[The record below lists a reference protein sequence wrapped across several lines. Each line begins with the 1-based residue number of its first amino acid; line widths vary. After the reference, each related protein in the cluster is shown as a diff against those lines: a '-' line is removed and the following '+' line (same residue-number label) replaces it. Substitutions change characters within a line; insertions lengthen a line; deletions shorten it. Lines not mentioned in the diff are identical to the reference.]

1 MKKTLIAV
9 AAAAALTT
17 SAFAEIT
24 FGAWGRAILVPIAN
38 NGDKTVAGQ
47 NQSWGGWGRATGL
60 NIDGSDAEGKA
71 GFSMSYRNKT
81 NGDAETGDNAHFWIK
96 PVDQVKIYAG
106 KVEWNALR
114 GNACLPAWDW
124 IRPSFE
130 VGEDHIF
137 KNYAGTGLLADIRP
151 MDNLIVY
158 VGVPLTNAFSSTKD
172 DKSNDEAA
180 NVYKRTQ
187 AGFGYTIDG
196 IGTIK
201 AQFCGKNT
209 EKEIAGKKYNYTGN
223 VGASFDLTAVENL
236 WVGLGVTFPI
246 MDKELGG
253 LEEVKDD
260 NDTVIGSKV
269 SDGTDMKI
277 GLGASYNVTD
287 ELTVMANGMVLLAQ
301 NYEKEKTRDESIKP
315 GMQFAVGASYKI
327 QDGLTAVA
335 EVGYLGER
343 KCGDVKLNESAVSA
357 LAGVNCACGAA
368 NVGIGFQMIT
378 NVTGKAEGLA
388 GIKNP
393 KKHTEKSTQWAVP
406 VVITLG
412 L

>member
-24 FGAWGRAILVPIAN
+24 FGAWGRTILVPIAS

-47 NQSWGGWGRATGL
+47 NQSWGGWGRTIGMDI
-60 NIDGSDAEGKA
+60 NGSDAEGKA
-71 GFSMSYRNKT
+71 GFSMSYRNTT

-158 VGVPLTNAFSSTKD
+158 VGVPLTNAFSSKKD

-201 AQFCGKNT
+201 AQFRGVNK

-236 WVGLGVTFPI
+236 WVAVGVDYALV
-246 MDKELGG
+246 DKEMATDD
-253 LEEVKDD
+253 KD
-260 NDTVIGSKV
+260 V
-269 SDGTDMKI
+269 DMKI
-277 GLGASYNVTD
+277 ALGASYKISD
-287 ELTVMANGMVLLAQ
+287 EFSVMANGKVLLPV
-301 NYEKEKTRDESIKP
+301 NYKKP
-315 GMQFAVGASYKI
+315 EGGKDYDTGYQFAVGASYKI

-378 NVTGKAEGLA
+378 NVTGQANGLA

-393 KKHTEKSTQWAVP
+393 ETDTTKKSTQWAVP
-406 VVITLG
+406 VVISLG

>member
-24 FGAWGRAILVPIAN
+24 FGAWGRTILVPIAS

-47 NQSWGGWGRATGL
+47 NQSWGGYGRAIGMDI
-60 NIDGSDAEGKA
+60 NGSDAEGKA
-71 GFSMSYRNKT
+71 GFSMSYRNTTEDPSWDNPYSAK
-81 NGDAETGDNAHFWIK
+81 NLLGENAHFWIK

-201 AQFCGKNT
+201 AQFRGVNT

-236 WVGLGVTFPI
+236 WVAVGVDYALE
-246 MDKELGG
+246 DKEMAT
-253 LEEVKDD
+253 EENNV
-260 NDTVIGSKV
+260 
-269 SDGTDMKI
+269 DMKI
-277 GLGASYNVTD
+277 ALGASYKISD
-287 ELTVMANGMVLLAQ
+287 EFSVMANGKVLLPV
-301 NYEKEKTRDESIKP
+301 NYEKPEGGKDIDT
-315 GMQFAVGASYKI
+315 GYQFAVGASYKI

-343 KCGDVKLNESAVSA
+343 KCGEVTLNESAVSA

-378 NVTGKAEGLA
+378 NVTGQATGLA

-393 KKHTEKSTQWAVP
+393 KPDTTKKSTQWAVP